1 MQDENILIDSNDQ
14 ITLIDFGSGA
24 YVSDGPF
31 TTFFGT
37 KLWAP
42 PELLDGCCYEG
53 KAQDMWQ
60 LGILLYT
67 LIHKEN
73 PFYSVEEILAC
84 KVNVPDSIELNE
96 LIQGLLCRDIEGRFT
111 IKQTLNHAWLQ

>member
-1 MQDENILIDSNDQ
+1 LIDSNHHV
-14 ITLIDFGSGA
+14 TLIDFGSSA

-42 PELLDGCCYEG
+42 PELLEG
-53 KAQDMWQ
+53 SSYQGKPQDMWQ

-67 LIHKEN
+67 MLHKEN
-73 PFYSVEEILAC
+73 PFYSVEDILQCEVPIRCEISDALRG
-84 KVNVPDSIELNE
+84 L
-96 LIQGLLCRDIEGRFT
+96 LLGLLCKNVDHRLT
-111 IKQTLNHAWLQ
+111 VKQALCHHWFQ